1 MSIFI
6 ATLMVGFIVAIL
18 AELKDKA
25 LMKEMA
31 RNRYIEPNKD
41 AELIWL
47 SVNTTLLRYLNYM
60 MVAVYALL
68 IIISLLLYSIF
79 ENISETAELISSFA
93 SIYLFFVLFPIIL
106 IIYFKFVIKAR
117 IGVQGDY
124 IHLVDHGGKATKG
137 HISEVYYDNRAIV
150 LNDVAV
156 LTGNKMK
163 PFYQKDEV
171 VKYLYPLLVKANML
185 NTIQMSFM
193 LYKAHHPSI
202 YLEVSIIILCLIGI
216 YIIW

>member
-68 IIISLLLYSIF
+68 FIISLLLYSIF
-79 ENISETAELISSFA
+79 ENISESAELISSFA

-106 IIYFKFVIKAR
+106 IIYFKHVIKAR

-124 IHLVDHGGKATKG
+124 IHLVDHRGKATKG

-171 VKYLYPLLVKANML
+171 VKYLYPLLVKANMV